1 MLIKKYKLL
10 LIPLFCLI
18 TGCITYYYYY
28 YYYENKNDQPAQI
41 IETNEDIDL
50 VETESEVI
58 IKYCTVDI
66 KGAVNQ
72 PGVYQVAEDSRVIDV
87 IKKAGGLTKN
97 ADTYY
102 LNLSKKVHDEMVII
116 VYTKT
121 DITNYKKM
129 LKQNADLVKELKTNT
144 KNDAIVEVEPNLSNN
159 NQTTLLNINTATLE
173 QLMTLPGIGESKAKE
188 IINYREINNG
198 FKSIDEIKAVNG
210 IGDST
215 FAKIKDYI
223 TI

>member
-116 VYTKT
+116 VYTKI

>member
-28 YYYENKNDQPAQI
+28 YYYENKNDQSAQI

>member
-1 MLIKKYKLL
+1 
-10 LIPLFCLI
+10 
-18 TGCITYYYYY
+18 
-28 YYYENKNDQPAQI
+28 
-41 IETNEDIDL
+41 
-50 VETESEVI
+50 
-58 IKYCTVDI
+58 
-66 KGAVNQ
+66 
-72 PGVYQVAEDSRVIDV
+72 
-87 IKKAGGLTKN
+87 
-97 ADTYY
+97 
-102 LNLSKKVHDEMVII
+102 MVII

>member
-87 IKKAGGLTKN
+87 IKK
-97 ADTYY
+97 
-102 LNLSKKVHDEMVII
+102 
-116 VYTKT
+116 
-121 DITNYKKM
+121 
-129 LKQNADLVKELKTNT
+129 LV
-144 KNDAIVEVEPNLSNN
+144 A
-159 NQTTLLNINTATLE
+159 
-173 QLMTLPGIGESKAKE
+173 
-188 IINYREINNG
+188 
-198 FKSIDEIKAVNG
+198 
-210 IGDST
+210 
-215 FAKIKDYI
+215 
-223 TI
+223 